1 MPLSRTNKLLG
12 SAALSLAALTLWSRL
27 RGAAS
32 NEGTSRREVIEST
45 VDEVAGIAAS
55 HAKEAVDE
63 VAGIAAAHAKEAARA
78 TSGRAAPGA
87 TATVAGGGPPPSSIT
102 ERAT

>member
-1 MPLSRTNKLLG
+1 MPLSRNTKLLG

-32 NEGTSRREVIEST
+32 SEGSARAAKIEST
-45 VDEVAGIAAS
+45 
-55 HAKEAVDE
+55 VDE

-102 ERAT
+102 ERAEDA

>member
-27 RGAAS
+27 RGEAS
-32 NEGTSRREVIEST
+32 TSRREVIEST
-45 VDEVAGIAAS
+45 VDEVAGTL

-63 VAGIAAAHAKEAARA
+63 VAGIAAAHATEAARA

-102 ERAT
+102 ERAA